1 MIDQRGVQIGPI
13 GTLRFGQDVAEH
25 DERLDSYFLRTGT
38 YWALV
43 HDEVDLVIGAKG
55 TGKSAIARYLSRAD
69 ADIEQLNDVI
79 IMPAFNIRGSILFKR
94 LINQVDADD
103 EGIYRDIFLAYMVGL
118 AGNYLIKTFQETTDV
133 VALEEGIRSCG
144 LIVDEPSPHSVWRRV
159 LSRIRPRLGTTIT
172 IVDVNEPSDASVA
185 QAAAS
190 PLLVSLDTLEGLLD
204 LIHEALEQ
212 LDLRLWILFD
222 RLDEAFPDR
231 RDIEVA
237 ALRGLLRA
245 HLDVCSFGTRLR
257 PKLFLRLDIFD
268 RITQKEGFVNATHL
282 RTTRIAWDSD
292 AILHMIALRVTASSD
307 RRELVGPTIKDILTT
322 SAGRR
327 RLCRSIFP
335 KRMEN
340 LDPLVWLLLV
350 TVDATREFNPRNVL
364 TLLRSAQLA
373 EIQIAMRDR
382 TGLSGRKDTFVLSS
396 RALHQGYKQLST
408 ARMQDT
414 LYAESTI
421 ARTYIEKL
429 RGRAV
434 RFTESEISERLGV
447 RGEELE
453 EVLRVL
459 RYIGFLRN
467 NEGVF
472 IVPPLYRPAFF
483 MSIHGAELRLGAAEA
498 SEISDFAEQEDV
510 VAVDSA
516 SAAPLSGEQTGGSLE
531 AADGDE
537 EQEGHAETPR
547 AASAVKRKRRRTRPK
562 RRESSRDELVPT
574 NTPSEINDQ
583 LDFAQELG
591 DALGNDD
598 GELVEVTTEVGPAL
612 HGTSFVSPGVEASSV
627 SSRDST
633 ATLPARTGAWAV
645 GQARELGDQGDAIGG
660 FHLLYPQHTG
670 HDGGACV
677 AADLAY
683 LSRDRA
689 TINLAIAMLKDG
701 EVARSWPAL
710 ARLLVFE
717 LMVGDLDAVS
727 SLVSSASKRYA
738 QEIAIAVVR
747 MVGQVP
753 ELEAAFWQTSL
764 AVLSSANAP
773 NSMLKSIWPILA
785 ASRVMAIG
793 RNSWERGAGNVASDL
808 SALRNQIWTSELWNS
823 TVRNIQGFLHAYAA
837 GGPTA
842 TLPVLVPYQI
852 LSLASVLESAGRL
865 SAALRAG
872 VARSL
877 GAHLDGTD
885 VRHRERFLEW
895 VQYSPLVLEVEMTSK
910 VGVQAGPAERRSGA
924 RDARPQP
931 DGTAARDQS
940 RRADVLDRELC
951 DFVVRVI
958 QDGLFEGRPRMLL
971 SQLGTRLLARSPGFN
986 YRALG
991 FTSLL
996 DFVKAVSEADN
1007 RIVIEKT
1014 NHNHPYVVLS

>member
-43 HDEVDLVIGAKG
+43 HDEVDLIIGAKG

-103 EGIYRDIFLAYMVGL
+103 EGIYREIFLAYMVGL
-118 AGNYLIKTFQETTDV
+118 AGNYLIKTFQDTADV
-133 VALEEGIRSCG
+133 VALEEGIRGCG

-185 QAAAS
+185 QPAS
-190 PLLVSLDTLEGLLD
+190 GPLLVSLDTLEGLLD

-245 HLDVCSFGTRLR
+245 HLDVCSFGARLR

-292 AILHMIALRVTASSD
+292 AILHMIALRVTASGD
-307 RRELVGPTIKDILTT
+307 RRELFGPTIKDMLTT

-396 RALHQGYKQLST
+396 RALQQGYKQLST

-453 EVLRVL
+453 EILRVL

-498 SEISDFAEQEDV
+498 SEISDFAEQED
-510 VAVDSA
+510 AVGVDDA
-516 SAAPLSGEQTGGSLE
+516 VAPLSGVETGKKPE

-537 EQEGHAETPR
+537 EQEDHAETPGAT
-547 AASAVKRKRRRTRPK
+547 AAFKRKRRRTRPK

-598 GELVEVTTEVGPAL
+598 GELVEVATKVGSAL
-612 HGTSFVSPGVEASSV
+612 HAASSTSPGVGASGV
-627 SSRDST
+627 PPRDST
-633 ATLPARTGAWAV
+633 TTLPARTGAWAV

-670 HDGGACV
+670 HDGAACV

-683 LSRDRA
+683 LSGDRA
-689 TINLAIAMLKDG
+689 TINLAIAMLKG
-701 EVARSWPAL
+701 GQVTRSWPAL
-710 ARLLVFE
+710 GRLLVFE
-717 LMVGDLDAVS
+717 LMVSDIDAVN
-727 SLVSSASKRYA
+727 SLVSSASKRYG

-764 AVLSSANAP
+764 AVVSPANAP

-793 RNSWERGAGNVASDL
+793 RNSWERGAGNVANDL
-808 SALRNQIWTSELWNS
+808 NTLRNQIWTPELWKS

-852 LSLASVLESAGRL
+852 LSLASVLENAGRL

-877 GAHLDGTD
+877 GTHLDGTD

-910 VGVQAGPAERRSGA
+910 TGVQAGPAERRSGA
-924 RDARPQP
+924 RDAARRQP
-931 DGTAARDQS
+931 DGTGTRDQS
-940 RRADVLDRELC
+940 RNAEVLNHELC

-958 QDGLFEGRPRMLL
+958 QDGLFEGQPGMLL

-991 FTSLL
+991 YTSLL
-996 DFVKAVSEADN
+996 DFVKAVSDADN